1 MADFIYLLIPTS
13 WLGLFIDVR
22 PPILWYANNLHD
34 ALLISGTQ
42 WSTKEAPQVRRES
55 HGKNL
60 KLDSGCEVNALAT
73 SVSSR
78 LYKQRLFESD

>member
-1 MADFIYLLIPTS
+1 M
-13 WLGLFIDVR
+13 FIDVSL
-22 PPILWYANNLHD
+22 PIRWYANNLHD

-42 WSTKEAPQVRRES
+42 WSTEEAPKVRRES

-60 KLDSGCEVNALAT
+60 KLDSSCEVNALAT

-78 LYKQRLFESD
+78 LYKQRLFESN